1 MYNRPWDRVIGFYS
15 HLINLANQNNNSNAD
30 ADDTAAFALA
40 TLFFPPH
47 HRHQVRAH
55 LPSFTLQ
62 IYTQILLFFFFC
74 FFHLQEQRYKL
85 RLQQQDVDVYEESVA
100 TNSGTRKGGRWER
113 LTFKII
119 LSYHGASFDGWQKQP
134 DLNTVQ
140 GYI

>member
-1 MYNRPWDRVIGFYS
+1 MLMILLLLP
-15 HLINLANQNNNSNAD
+15 L
-30 ADDTAAFALA
+30 
-40 TLFFPPH
+40 
-47 HRHQVRAH
+47 
-55 LPSFTLQ
+55 LPSSSLLIIVTRSALTCLPSLCK
-62 IYTQILLFFFFC
+62 YILKYYFFFFFC

-140 GYI
+140 GYM